1 MPGPQRFSL
10 PDVGEGLTEAEIV
23 SWKVQVGDVVA
34 VNDVLV
40 EIETAKSLVELPS
53 PYAGTV
59 EQLLAAEGETVEVGA
74 TIVVVGDGTAPAA
87 PAGAAPQGE
96 ADEESGATLVGYGT
110 REAPSRRRRRGN
122 APAAQQ
128 APAAAQA
135 PAPQVPA
142 PQAPASD
149 LTPLEVSEPEL
160 VPRPGADADELGA
173 QAPGARAAEPVAAV
187 HVLAKPPVRKLARD
201 LGVDLGRARASGPG
215 GTVTRADVLALVP
228 AAPAEPE
235 RRVER
240 HPRERHV
247 PIRGVRKA
255 TAAAMVESA
264 FSAPHVTVFTT
275 VDVTRTMRMVQLL
288 KQDREFEGVRVSPL
302 LLVAKALIV
311 AVQRNPDINSTWDE
325 QNQVIVVKNYVN
337 LGIAVATPRGLLV
350 PNVKD
355 ADEMTMKELAI
366 ALGALTATARDGRA
380 TPKDLSEGT
389 ITITNVGT
397 FGIETGTPILNP
409 GEAAILAVGKIAER
423 PWVHK
428 GKVKPRL
435 TVTLGLSIDH
445 RMLDGESGSRAL
457 ADIAAVLEDPVRALA
472 WT

>member
-1 MPGPQRFSL
+1 MHQRFAL

-23 SWKVQVGDVVA
+23 SWKVRAGDTVA

-59 EQLLAAEGETVEVGA
+59 VGLLVAEGVTVDVG
-74 TIVVVGDGTAPAA
+74 TDIVVIGDGPAA
-87 PAGAAPQGE
+87 GSGAPGDRSATEPAIDPQRRHGEAPDAQDGAAQDVEG
-96 ADEESGATLVGYGT
+96 SGATLVGYGT
-110 REAPSRRRRRGN
+110 REGSARRRRAAGTS
-122 APAAQQ
+122 PA
-128 APAAAQA
+128 
-135 PAPQVPA
+135 VPA
-142 PQAPASD
+142 PPAPA
-149 LTPLEVSEPEL
+149 TAPPGTG
-160 VPRPGADADELGA
+160 PGAPAVPA
-173 QAPGARAAEPVAAV
+173 TRA

-201 LGVDLGRARASGPG
+201 LGVDLADATPTGPG

-228 AAPAEPE
+228 SASAEPS
-235 RRVER
+235 RREDR
-240 HPRERHV
+240 HERERHV

-275 VDVTRTMRMVQLL
+275 VDATRTMKLVQRL
-288 KQDREFEGVRVSPL
+288 KSDPEFAGVRVSPL
-302 LLVAKALIV
+302 LLVAKALLV
-311 AVQRNPDINSTWDE
+311 AVRRNPDINSTWDE
-325 QNQVIVVKNYVN
+325 ENQVIVVKNYVN

-355 ADEMTMKELAI
+355 ADEMTLKELAVH
-366 ALGALTATARDGRA
+366 LGELAARAREGKA
-380 TPKDLSEGT
+380 QPADLAEGT

-397 FGIETGTPILNP
+397 FGIDTGTPILNP
-409 GEAAILAVGKIAER
+409 GEAAILAVGRIAQK

-428 GKVKPRL
+428 GKVKPRYL
-435 TVTLGLSIDH
+435 ATLSLSFDH

-457 ADIAAVLEDPVRALA
+457 ADVAAVLEDPARALT

>member
-1 MPGPQRFSL
+1 MHQRFAL

-23 SWKVQVGDVVA
+23 SWKVRAGDTVA

-59 EQLLAAEGETVEVGA
+59 VQLLAAEGSTVEVGSD
-74 TIVVVGDGTAPAA
+74 IVVIGDAA
-87 PAGAAPQGE
+87 AGAEPAGPAVPAEPAEPSGSAASGGAVGE
-96 ADEESGATLVGYGT
+96 ESSGATLVGYGT
-110 REAPSRRRRRGN
+110 RESTARRRRA
-122 APAAQQ
+122 APPAPRPEQPQ
-128 APAAAQA
+128 APAA
-135 PAPQVPA
+135 
-142 PQAPASD
+142 PASG
-149 LTPLEVSEPEL
+149 P
-160 VPRPGADADELGA
+160 
-173 QAPGARAAEPVAAV
+173 
-187 HVLAKPPVRKLARD
+187 VLAKPPVRKLARD
-201 LGVDLGRARASGPG
+201 LGVDLADATPTGPG

-228 AAPAEPE
+228 SAPAEPA
-235 RRVER
+235 RREDR
-240 HPRERHV
+240 HERERHV

-275 VDVTRTMRMVQLL
+275 VDATRTMKLVRRL
-288 KQDREFEGVRVSPL
+288 KEDPEFAGVRVSPL
-302 LLVAKALIV
+302 LLVAKALLV
-311 AVQRNPDINSTWDE
+311 AVRRNPDINATWDGD
-325 QNQVIVVKNYVN
+325 NQVIVVKNYVN

-355 ADEMTMKELAI
+355 ADEMTLKQLAVS
-366 ALGALTATARDGRA
+366 LGEVAGRARDGKA
-380 TPKDLSEGT
+380 QPADLAEGT

-397 FGIETGTPILNP
+397 FGIDTGTPILNP
-409 GEAAILAVGKIAER
+409 GEAAILAVGKIAQK

-428 GKVKPRL
+428 GKVKPRYL
-435 TVTLGLSIDH
+435 ATLSLSFDH

-457 ADIAAVLEDPVRALA
+457 ADIAAVLEDPARALT

>member
-1 MPGPQRFSL
+1 VPGPQRFNL

-74 TIVVVGDGTAPAA
+74 AIVVVGDGSTPAPAA
-87 PAGAAPQGE
+87 PAAAAPQS
-96 ADEESGATLVGYGT
+96 APDEGSGATLVGYGT
-110 REAPSRRRRRGN
+110 REAPARRRRRGGA
-122 APAAQQ
+122 APQPS
-128 APAAAQA
+128 PAAA
-135 PAPQVPA
+135 
-142 PQAPASD
+142 D
-149 LTPLEVSEPEL
+149 LTPLEVGLPEL
-160 VPRPGADADELGA
+160 APPPGARGTEDDA
-173 QAPGARAAEPVAAV
+173 QAPHARRAEPSPVT

-201 LGVDLGRARASGPG
+201 LGVDLGSARASGPG

-228 AAPAEPE
+228 AVPAEPE
-235 RRVER
+235 RRVEQ

-275 VDVTRTMRMVQLL
+275 VDVTRTMRMVQML

-302 LLVAKALIV
+302 LMVAKALIV

-325 QNQVIVVKNYVN
+325 ANQVIVVKNYVN

-355 ADEMTMKELAI
+355 ADEMTMKELAV

-380 TPKDLSEGT
+380 TPRDLSEGT

-409 GEAAILAVGKIAER
+409 GEAAILAVGRISER

-428 GKVKPRL
+428 GKVKKRQ

>member
-1 MPGPQRFSL
+1 VPGPQRFSL

-74 TIVVVGDGTAPAA
+74 TIVVVGDGSTPAPA
-87 PAGAAPQGE
+87 PAAAPQGE
-96 ADEESGATLVGYGT
+96 ADEGSGATLVGYGT
-110 REAPSRRRRRGN
+110 REASARRRRRGN
-122 APAAQQ
+122 A
-128 APAAAQA
+128 AAA
-135 PAPQVPA
+135 PQTAA
-142 PQAPASD
+142 PQALAPAD
-149 LTPLEVSEPEL
+149 VTPLEVSEPEL
-160 VPRPGADADELGA
+160 VPPPGADAQESAA
-173 QAPGARAAEPVAAV
+173 QGPRDARAGEPAASV

-235 RRVER
+235 RRVEQ

-275 VDVTRTMRMVQLL
+275 VDVTRTMRMVQML

-302 LLVAKALIV
+302 LMVAKALIV

-325 QNQVIVVKNYVN
+325 ANQVIVVKNYVN

-355 ADEMTMKELAI
+355 ADEMTMKELAV

-380 TPKDLSEGT
+380 TPRDLSEGT

-409 GEAAILAVGKIAER
+409 GEAAILAVGRISER

-428 GKVKPRL
+428 GKVKKRQ

>member
-1 MPGPQRFSL
+1 MHQRFAL

-23 SWKVQVGDVVA
+23 SWKVRAGDTVA

-59 EQLLAAEGETVEVGA
+59 VELLVAEGATVEVGA
-74 TIVVVGDGTAPAA
+74 DIVVIGDGS
-87 PAGAAPQGE
+87 AGAVGADAPGNRSATEPAIDPQRRHGE
-96 ADEESGATLVGYGT
+96 APERAADDAEGSGATLVGYGT
-110 REAPSRRRRRGN
+110 RESTVRRRRS
-122 APAAQQ
+122 
-128 APAAAQA
+128 PAAA
-135 PAPQVPA
+135 PAVPA
-142 PQAPASD
+142 PGPAPAR
-149 LTPLEVSEPEL
+149 T
-160 VPRPGADADELGA
+160 GG
-173 QAPGARAAEPVAAV
+173 G

-201 LGVDLGRARASGPG
+201 LGVDLADAAPTGPG

-228 AAPAEPE
+228 AAPTEPAWRE
-235 RRVER
+235 DR
-240 HPRERHV
+240 HERERHV

-275 VDVTRTMRMVQLL
+275 VDATRTMKLVQRL
-288 KQDREFEGVRVSPL
+288 KTDPEFTGVRVSPL
-302 LLVAKALIV
+302 LLVAKALLV
-311 AVQRNPDINSTWDE
+311 AVRRNPDINATWDE

-355 ADEMTMKELAI
+355 ADEMTL
-366 ALGALTATARDGRA
+366 
-380 TPKDLSEGT
+380 KDLAVSLGEVAARAREGKAQPADLAEGT

-397 FGIETGTPILNP
+397 FGIDTGTPILNP
-409 GEAAILAVGKIAER
+409 GEAAILAVGKIAQK

-428 GKVKPRL
+428 GKVKPRYL
-435 TVTLGLSIDH
+435 ATLSLSFDH

-457 ADIAAVLEDPVRALA
+457 ADIAAVLEDPARAVT

>member
-1 MPGPQRFSL
+1 MHQRFAL

-23 SWKVQVGDVVA
+23 SWKVRAGDTVA

-59 EQLLAAEGETVEVGA
+59 VDLLVAEGSTVEVG
-74 TIVVVGDGTAPAA
+74 TDIVVIGDGA
-87 PAGAAPQGE
+87 AGAVDPGAPGNRAATEPAIDPQRRHGE
-96 ADEESGATLVGYGT
+96 APGRAADDDESSGATLVGYGT
-110 REAPSRRRRRGN
+110 REGTVRRRRSPAA
-122 APAAQQ
+122 APAAT
-128 APAAAQA
+128 PAAGAT
-135 PAPQVPA
+135 PAVPA
-142 PQAPASD
+142 PGPAPA
-149 LTPLEVSEPEL
+149 
-160 VPRPGADADELGA
+160 
-173 QAPGARAAEPVAAV
+173 RAGGG

-201 LGVDLGRARASGPG
+201 LGVDLADATPTGPG

-228 AAPAEPE
+228 SAPTEPA
-235 RRVER
+235 RREDR
-240 HPRERHV
+240 HERERHV

-275 VDVTRTMRMVQLL
+275 VDATRTMKLVQRL
-288 KQDREFEGVRVSPL
+288 KTDPEFTGVRVSPL
-302 LLVAKALIV
+302 LLVAKALLV
-311 AVQRNPDINSTWDE
+311 AVRRNPDVNATWDE
-325 QNQVIVVKNYVN
+325 RNQVIVVKNYVN

-355 ADEMTMKELAI
+355 ADEMTLKDLAVS
-366 ALGALTATARDGRA
+366 LGEVAARAREGKA
-380 TPKDLSEGT
+380 QPADLSEGT

-397 FGIETGTPILNP
+397 FGIDTGTPILNP
-409 GEAAILAVGKIAER
+409 GEAAILAVGKIAQK

-428 GKVKPRL
+428 GKVKPRYL
-435 TVTLGLSIDH
+435 ATLSLSFDH

-457 ADIAAVLEDPVRALA
+457 ADVAAVLEDPARALT

>member
-1 MPGPQRFSL
+1 MNQRFAL

-23 SWKVQVGDVVA
+23 SWKVKPGDVVA

-53 PYAGTV
+53 PWAGTV
-59 EQLLAAEGETVEVGA
+59 TELLVAEGDTVDVGA
-74 TIVVVGDGTAPAA
+74 HIVVVSDGTAAQAAAEPAA
-87 PAGAAPQGE
+87 PQVDE
-96 ADEESGATLVGYGT
+96 ALGATLVGYGAK
-110 REAPSRRRRRGN
+110 EAAPRRRRGA
-122 APAAQQ
+122 APEVPPAQPQ
-128 APAAAQA
+128 TQT
-135 PAPQVPA
+135 PAPVPVQ
-142 PQAPASD
+142 P
-149 LTPLEVSEPEL
+149 
-160 VPRPGADADELGA
+160 
-173 QAPGARAAEPVAAV
+173 

-201 LGVDLGRARASGPG
+201 LGIDLAGARPTGPG

-235 RRVER
+235 RRFEK
-240 HPRERHV
+240 HERERHV

-275 VDVTRTMRMVQLL
+275 VDATRTMKLVQRL
-288 KQDREFEGVRVSPL
+288 KTDPEYAGIRVSPL
-302 LLVAKALIV
+302 LLVAKALLV
-311 AVQRNPDINSTWDE
+311 AVRRNPDINSTWDE
-325 QNQVIVVKNYVN
+325 KNQVIVVKNYVN

-355 ADEMTMKELAI
+355 ADEMSLKDLAVH
-366 ALGALTATARDGRA
+366 LNDLALTAREGKAKPRDLA
-380 TPKDLSEGT
+380 EGT

-397 FGIETGTPILNP
+397 FGIDTGTPILNP
-409 GEAAILAVGKIAER
+409 GEAAILAVGKISQR

-428 GKVKPRL
+428 GKVKPRYL
-435 TVTLGLSIDH
+435 ATLGLSIDH

-457 ADIAAVLEDPVRALA
+457 ADIAAVLEDPARALT
-472 WT
+472 WS

>member
-1 MPGPQRFSL
+1 MNQRFAL

-23 SWKVQVGDVVA
+23 SWKVTTGDTVA

-59 EQLLAAEGETVEVGA
+59 VRLLAAEGETVDVGA
-74 TIVVVGDGTAPAA
+74 DIVVIGDGAAEPAEPAKPAPAEPAPVEPA
-87 PAGAAPQGE
+87 PAEATPTAA
-96 ADEESGATLVGYGT
+96 ADSSGATLVGYGT
-110 REAPSRRRRRGN
+110 REAAPSRRRRGTPAAQR
-122 APAAQQ
+122 PAAQQ
-128 APAAAQA
+128 
-135 PAPQVPA
+135 PAPQQPA
-142 PQAPASD
+142 PQQPAPQQ
-149 LTPLEVSEPEL
+149 P
-160 VPRPGADADELGA
+160 
-173 QAPGARAAEPVAAV
+173 ARGG

-201 LGVDLGRARASGPG
+201 LGVDLATARATGPG

-228 AAPAEPE
+228 SAPAEPA
-235 RRVER
+235 RRVEK
-240 HPRERHV
+240 HDRERHV

-275 VDVTRTMRMVQLL
+275 VDATRTMKLVQRL
-288 KQDREFEGVRVSPL
+288 KADPEYADVRVSPL
-302 LLVAKALIV
+302 LLVAKALLV
-311 AVQRNPDINSTWDE
+311 AVRRNPDINATWDE
-325 QNQVIVVKNYVN
+325 ANQVIVVKNYVN

-355 ADEMTMKELAI
+355 ADELSLKDLAVH
-366 ALGALTATARDGRA
+366 LGELTATARAGKAQPR
-380 TPKDLSEGT
+380 DLAEGT

-397 FGIETGTPILNP
+397 FGIDAGTPILNP
-409 GEAAILAVGKIAER
+409 GEAAILAVGKISQR

-428 GKVKPRL
+428 GKVRPRYL
-435 TVTLGLSIDH
+435 ATLSLSFDH

-457 ADIAAVLEDPVRALA
+457 ADIAAVLEDPARALT
-472 WT
+472 WS

>member
-1 MPGPQRFSL
+1 MNQRFAL

-23 SWKVQVGDVVA
+23 SWKVKTGDTVA

-59 EQLLAAEGETVEVGA
+59 AQLLVEEGQTVDVGVD
-74 TIVVVGDGTAPAA
+74 IVVVSDGAMQPAPDPVATS
-87 PAGAAPQGE
+87 PAGGTPVENEG
-96 ADEESGATLVGYGT
+96 SGATLVGYGA
-110 REAPSRRRRRGN
+110 REAAPRRRRSSPVIPQ
-122 APAAQQ
+122 PAAPEAV
-128 APAAAQA
+128 APEA
-135 PAPQVPA
+135 V
-142 PQAPASD
+142 
-149 LTPLEVSEPEL
+149 
-160 VPRPGADADELGA
+160 
-173 QAPGARAAEPVAAV
+173 APGPVTRTTSETPVETASAKEK

-201 LGVDLGRARASGPG
+201 LGVDLADAAPTGPG
-215 GTVTRADVLALVP
+215 GTVSRADVLALVP
-228 AAPAEPE
+228 SAPAEPQ
-235 RRVER
+235 RRVEQ
-240 HPRERHV
+240 REREHRV

-275 VDVTRTMRMVQLL
+275 VDATRTMKLVQRL
-288 KQDREFEGVRVSPL
+288 KTDPEFDGIRVSPL

-311 AVQRNPDINSTWDE
+311 AVRRNPDINSTWDE
-325 QNQVIVVKNYVN
+325 KNQVIVVKNYVN

-355 ADEMTMKELAI
+355 ADEMTLKELAI
-366 ALGALTATARDGRA
+366 HLNQLAATAREGKA
-380 TPKDLSEGT
+380 TPRDLAEGT

-397 FGIETGTPILNP
+397 FGIDTGTPILNP
-409 GEAAILAVGKIAER
+409 GEAAILAVGKIAQR

-428 GKVKPRL
+428 GKIKPRFL
-435 TVTLGLSIDH
+435 AQLGMSIDH

-457 ADIAAVLEDPVRALA
+457 ADIAAVLEDPARALT
-472 WT
+472 WS

>member
-1 MPGPQRFSL
+1 MNQRFAL

-23 SWKVQVGDVVA
+23 SWKVTAGDTVA

-59 EQLLAAEGETVEVGA
+59 VRLLAAEGETVDVGA
-74 TIVVVGDGTAPAA
+74 DIVVIGDGAAEPAEPAEPGEPAA
-87 PAGAAPQGE
+87 PVEPAPAEATPSAA
-96 ADEESGATLVGYGT
+96 ADSSGATLVGYGT
-110 REAPSRRRRRGN
+110 REAAPPRRRRG

-128 APAAAQA
+128 
-135 PAPQVPA
+135 PAPQ
-142 PQAPASD
+142 QSAPARPA
-149 LTPLEVSEPEL
+149 TPQQ
-160 VPRPGADADELGA
+160 VPQP
-173 QAPGARAAEPVAAV
+173 PARGG

-201 LGVDLGRARASGPG
+201 LGVDLATAQPTGPG

-228 AAPAEPE
+228 SAPAEPA
-235 RRVER
+235 RRVEK
-240 HPRERHV
+240 HDRERHV

-275 VDVTRTMRMVQLL
+275 VDATRTMKLVQRL
-288 KQDREFEGVRVSPL
+288 KADPEYADVRVSPL
-302 LLVAKALIV
+302 LLVAKALLV
-311 AVQRNPDINSTWDE
+311 AVRRNPDINATWDE
-325 QNQVIVVKNYVN
+325 ANQVIVVKNYVN

-355 ADEMTMKELAI
+355 ADELSLKDLAVRLGELA
-366 ALGALTATARDGRA
+366 ATARAGKAQPR
-380 TPKDLSEGT
+380 DLAEGT

-397 FGIETGTPILNP
+397 FGIDAGTPILNP
-409 GEAAILAVGKIAER
+409 GEAAILAVGKISQR

-428 GKVKPRL
+428 GKVRPRYL
-435 TVTLGLSIDH
+435 ATLSLSFDH

-457 ADIAAVLEDPVRALA
+457 ADIAAVLEDPARALT
-472 WT
+472 WS

>member
-1 MPGPQRFSL
+1 VPGPQRFAL

-74 TIVVVGDGTAPAA
+74 AIVVVGDGSASSPAPATAPAPA
-87 PAGAAPQGE
+87 PPAE
-96 ADEESGATLVGYGT
+96 ADEGSGATLVGYGT
-110 REAPSRRRRRGN
+110 REASARRRRRGTG
-122 APAAQQ
+122 APV
-128 APAAAQA
+128 PRT
-135 PAPQVPA
+135 PAPQPVD
-142 PQAPASD
+142 D
-149 LTPLEVSEPEL
+149 LTPLEVSLPEL
-160 VPRPGADADELGA
+160 GPHEDAPAPPPAPRPAGG
-173 QAPGARAAEPVAAV
+173 AV

-228 AAPAEPE
+228 AVPAEPE
-235 RRVER
+235 RRVEQ

-275 VDVTRTMRMVQLL
+275 VDVTRTMRVVQML

-325 QNQVIVVKNYVN
+325 ANQVIVVKNYVN

-355 ADEMTMKELAI
+355 ADEMTMKELAV

-380 TPKDLSEGT
+380 TPRDLSEGT

-409 GEAAILAVGKIAER
+409 GEAAILAVGRISER

-428 GKVKPRL
+428 GKVKKRQ

>member
-1 MPGPQRFSL
+1 MNQRFAL

-23 SWKVQVGDVVA
+23 AWKVKPGDAVA

-53 PYAGTV
+53 PWAGTV
-59 EQLLAAEGETVEVGA
+59 SELLVAEGDTVDVG
-74 TIVVVGDGTAPAA
+74 THIVVVDDGTGRTAEPAA
-87 PAGAAPQGE
+87 PQS
-96 ADEESGATLVGYGT
+96 EEGSGATLVGYGT
-110 REAPSRRRRRGN
+110 KETAPRRRRG
-122 APAAQQ
+122 
-128 APAAAQA
+128 APAAAPVREPA
-135 PAPQVPA
+135 PAP
-142 PQAPASD
+142 
-149 LTPLEVSEPEL
+149 
-160 VPRPGADADELGA
+160 
-173 QAPGARAAEPVAAV
+173 AAEPAPEPAVAARP

-201 LGVDLGRARASGPG
+201 LGVDLASARPTGPG
-215 GTVTRADVLALVP
+215 GTVSRADVLALVP

-235 RRVER
+235 RRFEK
-240 HPRERHV
+240 HERERHV

-275 VDVTRTMRMVQLL
+275 VDATRTMKLVQRL
-288 KQDREFEGVRVSPL
+288 KADPEYAGIRVSPL
-302 LLVAKALIV
+302 LLVAKALLV
-311 AVQRNPDINSTWDE
+311 AVRRNPDINSTWDE
-325 QNQVIVVKNYVN
+325 KNQVIVVKNYVN

-355 ADEMTMKELAI
+355 ADEMSLKDLAI
-366 ALGALTATARDGRA
+366 HLNDLALTAREGKAKPRDLA
-380 TPKDLSEGT
+380 EGT

-409 GEAAILAVGKIAER
+409 GEAAILAVGKIAQR

-428 GKVKPRL
+428 GKIKPRYL
-435 TVTLGLSIDH
+435 ATLSLSIDH

-457 ADIAAVLEDPVRALA
+457 ADIAAVLEDPARALT
-472 WT
+472 WS